1 MTYSRRKARCA
12 LGLVAALSA
21 TCASATTATW
31 FATITGFII
40 DDSDFG
46 GCMIGVSPDPSAQS
60 GIGDCPATWL
70 SLDCAGNFNTKS
82 QGQSKLNQAQLAY
95 VLGKQVRVRANNQKK
110 ANGYCVGERVDLFD

>member
-1 MTYSRRKARCA
+1 MDYWSRKARCA
-12 LGLVAALSA
+12 VGLVVALSA
-21 TCASATTATW
+21 TGASAATATW

-46 GCMIGVSPDPSAQS
+46 GCMIGVSPDASVQS
-60 GIGDCPATWL
+60 GTGDCPATWL
-70 SLDCAGNFNTKS
+70 SLDCAGSFNTKS
-82 QGQSKLNQAQLAY
+82 QGQTKLSQAQLAY